1 MTRDWVNNSIPNG
14 YKSLVSYGIT
24 NKYSDDYGSLATAKL
39 EEVAFALCCEGRA
52 HYDVSEDNCERCGL
66 ALFWQR
72 KEKSLAS
79 FAAYRHKEKYRR
91 AKEEVERKRNEKIMF
106 EREKARLKKE
116 QEIRAL
122 NAAVVLKHAEDF
134 ANARMA
140 EAAKKLRDAE
150 ITAQLIKQEISR
162 KEAEALRKA
171 DEAIHNWWVGR
182 YDTSIF
188 KTGS

>member
-1 MTRDWVNNSIPNG
+1 
-14 YKSLVSYGIT
+14 
-24 NKYSDDYGSLATAKL
+24 
-39 EEVAFALCCEGRA
+39 
-52 HYDVSEDNCERCGL
+52 
-66 ALFWQR
+66 
-72 KEKSLAS
+72 
-79 FAAYRHKEKYRR
+79 
-91 AKEEVERKRNEKIMF
+91 
-106 EREKARLKKE
+106 
-116 QEIRAL
+116 
-122 NAAVVLKHAEDF
+122 
-134 ANARMA
+134 MA